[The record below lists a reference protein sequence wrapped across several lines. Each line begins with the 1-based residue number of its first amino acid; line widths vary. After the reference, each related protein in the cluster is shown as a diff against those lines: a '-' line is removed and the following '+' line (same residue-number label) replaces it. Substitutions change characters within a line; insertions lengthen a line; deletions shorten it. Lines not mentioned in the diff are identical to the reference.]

1 LYSALQAVEP
11 KREDSTVFADPQCGQ
26 ATVSAVAGLAM
37 KRTTLLPA
45 GVWCGG
51 AMP

>member
-1 LYSALQAVEP
+1 LYSALQAVDP
-11 KREDSTVFADPQCGQ
+11 KWEDSTVWPEPQCGQ
-26 ATVSAVAGLAM
+26 GTVSALAGWLM

-45 GVWCGG
+45 GLVCGG